1 MLLSEEDLFE
11 PLSDEELLSANAN
24 GIWTITLAGI
34 VRNAVI
40 DSMIY
45 ANTVQSIFLCI
56 FISLL
61 VPEMQ

>member
-1 MLLSEEDLFE
+1 
-11 PLSDEELLSANAN
+11 
-24 GIWTITLAGI
+24 LAGI

-40 DSMIY
+40 DRMIN

-61 VPEMQ
+61 VPEM